1 MRIPKDKVGSQVLF
15 GSRIVHIN
23 RAHGKVFAEGQRNH
37 HPVLMEVCNQGDSAI
52 VLKPLKYVNGQG
64 MRMVHH
70 GKPVKEAL
78 LPIVAQDSTSFTVDL
93 SEYFSTYPEIISA
106 IPPKMLKGRASK
118 HKIVS
123 VKTFDNY
130 LQVTGNYSYDSGWV
144 LTANCYILF
153 LKDTPMESRIVDATK
168 AGYNFVEYKD
178 TLGNL
183 RKIAQRWDIRE
194 GDSIVFYVDRKFPG
208 EWFPYI
214 KEGIEDWNKA
224 FEAIGLHGVIEVKP
238 EPKDGSFDRFSPLV
252 NMVRFINVDEYNAKG
267 DVLIDPRSGEILH
280 GDILWWKKV
289 LDLMCDWRYVQTGA
303 ADPAARAKE
312 YPMEMLGPMIR
323 HSMCHE
329 MGHVLGLGH
338 NMGASWAYPSDLLR
352 SVTFTREY
360 GTSASVMDY
369 ARYNHLATAA
379 DVAAGVNMMP
389 PRLGPYDY
397 YAIALGYAPEG
408 EEVKSGKYCY
418 FAPFISAAI
427 SPDPSSQSE
436 TLGND
441 LLRSSL
447 AGCDNCRALLSLDGL
462 DEGRIKVLG
471 KQYYRY
477 ISLAMSNI
485 GGTVSGKPVSRRT
498 RRRTV
503 NFVFKQLSQTPV
515 ELMDKRKQQELLDE
529 LVGNFLPERVLGNC
543 GKCAL
548 RQYYRQLKRL
558 HKKYPE
564 LPLKDYPDW
573 KYNTNN
579 NN

>member
-1 MRIPKDKVGSQVLF
+1 MRIPKDRVGSQVLF

-37 HPVLMEVCNQGDSAI
+37 HPVLMEICNQGDTAI
-52 VLKPLKYVNGQG
+52 VLKPLQYVNSQG

-70 GKPVKEAL
+70 GKAVKEAV
-78 LPIVAQDSTSFTVDL
+78 LPVVARDESSFTVDIGD
-93 SEYFSTYPEIISA
+93 YFSTYPEIISA

-123 VKTFDNY
+123 VKDFDNY
-130 LQVTGNYSYDSGWV
+130 LQITGNYSYGSGWV
-144 LTANCYILF
+144 VTANCYILF

-178 TLGNL
+178 TLGIL
-183 RKIAQRWDIRE
+183 RKIAHRWDVRD
-194 GDSIVFYVDRKFPG
+194 GKQLVFYVDRRFPE

-224 FEAIGLHGVIEVKP
+224 FEAIGLHNVIEVRP

-338 NMGASWAYPSDLLR
+338 NMGASWSYPSDSLR

-360 GTSASVMDY
+360 GTAASVMDY

-379 DVAAGVNMMP
+379 DLAAGVNLMP

-397 YAIALGYAPEG
+397 YAIALGYAPSG
-408 EEVKSGKYCY
+408 EDVHPGKYCY

-441 LLRSSL
+441 LLRSSA
-447 AGCDNCRALLSLDGL
+447 AGCDNCRALLALDGL
-462 DEGRIKVLG
+462 DDARLKVLR

-477 ISLAMSNI
+477 IYLAMSNI
-485 GGTVSGKPVSRRT
+485 GGTVSGKPVSRRV

-503 NFVFKQLSQTPV
+503 EFVFKELSSTPAELLNEQTRQGV
-515 ELMDKRKQQELLDE
+515 LDE
-529 LVGNFLPERVLGNC
+529 LVGNFLPERVLKNC
-543 GKCAL
+543 GKFAL
-548 RQYYRQLKRL
+548 RNYYRQLRRMQR
-558 HKKYPE
+558 KYPE
-564 LPLKDYPDW
+564 LTIP
-573 KYNTNN
+573 TINN
-579 NN
+579 FKN